1 MELGQGRN
9 NRSIDFF
16 ENCVGVSTEREKK
29 AASHWSRALQVLP
42 TQTIRPMGIKNKY
55 SVT

>member
-1 MELGQGRN
+1 MFSKSGTFQMELGQGRN

-29 AASHWSRALQVLP
+29 AASHWSRAL
-42 TQTIRPMGIKNKY
+42 
-55 SVT
+55 